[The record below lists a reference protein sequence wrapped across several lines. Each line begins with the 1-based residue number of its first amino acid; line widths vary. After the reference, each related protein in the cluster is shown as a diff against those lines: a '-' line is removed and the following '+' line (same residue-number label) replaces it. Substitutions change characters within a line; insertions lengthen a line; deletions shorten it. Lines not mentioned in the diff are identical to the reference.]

1 MHIRTSPN
9 STILI
14 FNNFSAADFSY
25 VPEDWSLDLR
35 ICGSGSEEEGQQ
47 STVGGLRDG
56 ENVKR

>member
-25 VPEDWSLDLR
+25 GTEDWSLAWGYVARKVRRKGNNSILGR
-35 ICGSGSEEEGQQ
+35 
-47 STVGGLRDG
+47 LRDG
-56 ENVKR
+56 ENVKM